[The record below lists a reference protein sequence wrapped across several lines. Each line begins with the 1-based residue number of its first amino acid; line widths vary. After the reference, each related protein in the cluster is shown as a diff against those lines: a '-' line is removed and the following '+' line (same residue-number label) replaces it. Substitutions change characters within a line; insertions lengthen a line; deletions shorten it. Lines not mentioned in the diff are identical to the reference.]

1 MKTLRVLTIIAA
13 DQTTQVPTFQQ
24 WMGGLMKS
32 IFCNRILMVAL
43 LVGVTVFAA
52 TTITYHLVNTYK
64 FGAAPGDREYFDYI
78 TFDPDSRRLYVSH
91 GSEVLVVNAD
101 TGEEEGKISGLKLSH
116 GVAVVPEVGRGF
128 ISDGVQGKAI
138 IFDLKTLKVVGEA
151 NAAPDAD
158 CIIYDPTSKHVFT
171 FNGDSHNATA
181 IDPSTGNVV
190 GTIDLGAGPEFAVAD
205 GQGTIYNNLED
216 KSEVLAIDS
225 RTLKVKSHWPIAP
238 AGAPAPIAMDRDH
251 RRLFVAGR
259 EPAMLVVMNANDG
272 KVIQSFPLSGG
283 ADAEVYDSKTG
294 LIFVSTREGWVHIF
308 HEDSPDHYSE
318 AGTVKTKLGAKTMA
332 YDPKT
337 QRIFV
342 DTAEFGKAPAP
353 TKEHPHPRPVPI
365 PGTFHLL
372 VYAP

>member
-13 DQTTQVPTFQQ
+13 DQPTQVPTFQQ

-43 LVGVTVFAA
+43 LVGVTAFAA
-52 TTITYHLVNTYK
+52 TTITYHLANTYK

-116 GVAVVPEVGRGF
+116 GVVVVPEVGRGF

-158 CIIYDPTSKHVFT
+158 CIIYDPASKHVFT

-225 RTLKVKSHWPIAP
+225 RSLKVKSHWPIAP

-259 EPAMLVVMNANDG
+259 EPAMLVVMNADDG